1 MKRIMLLLTF
11 VWGMSS
17 TAVLASS
24 HESKVPAQSTL
35 REVFL
40 YLCPIV
46 GPHFSPFIG
55 EPIQSHVG
63 YVTNPLEVATL
74 KDLTVT
80 LNPGD
85 ELCIAYPEEGDSR
98 EALLF
103 RWSDGTLGLSSSWKE
118 KISQTVP
125 INYAIPEAKQE
136 IKLKE
141 IEWPDAGMIRQWQ
154 GWRTQCASAPE
165 ITFTELFRY
174 IEKHIGNVYLFTGE
188 VSWPRSY
195 IDEEWD
201 LPFYEYMLSITNR
214 NGWWLDQIRVYHVDT
229 PLLTGGGSPRWQSND
244 LVQFC
249 GAVVGWEDERLE
261 DEPAV
266 LLVESSGWIE

>member
-1 MKRIMLLLTF
+1 
-11 VWGMSS
+11 MSS
-17 TAVLASS
+17 TPVLASS
-24 HESKVPAQSTL
+24 HENNVPAQSTL

-55 EPIQSHVG
+55 EPIQSYVG
-63 YVTNPLEVATL
+63 YVTNPLEVAMLNEWTVTL
-74 KDLTVT
+74 NESTVT

-85 ELCIAYPEEGDSR
+85 ELCIAYPEEGDGR
-98 EALLF
+98 EALFF

-125 INYAIPEAKQE
+125 ANFAIPETVQE
-136 IKLKE
+136 IRLE
-141 IEWPDAGMIRQWQ
+141 ETEWPDAGMIKQWQ
-154 GWRTQCASAPE
+154 DWRTQCTSAPE

-174 IEKHIGNVYLFTGE
+174 IEKHITNVYLFTGKVFWTE
-188 VSWPRSY
+188 SY
-195 IDEEWD
+195 IDEDWD
-201 LPFYEYMLSITNR
+201 VPFYEYTLSITDKG
-214 NGWWLDQIRVYHVDT
+214 GWWTDQINVYHFDT
-229 PLLTGGGSPRWQSND
+229 PLLTGGGSPRWQSDD

-249 GAVVGWEDERLE
+249 GAVAGWVDERLE

-266 LLVESSGWIE
+266 LLVESFGWIE